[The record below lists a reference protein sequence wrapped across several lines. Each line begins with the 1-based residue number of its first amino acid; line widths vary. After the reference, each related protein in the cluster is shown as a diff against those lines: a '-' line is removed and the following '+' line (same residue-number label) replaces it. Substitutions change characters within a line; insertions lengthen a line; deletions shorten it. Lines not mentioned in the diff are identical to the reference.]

1 MKEPAL
7 HIVFGA
13 YGAKTLRKDIQDMW
27 RPNEVVSF
35 DDDLSYGPIEPLDP
49 LARWAWVRREFRHP
63 PQDRARFVR
72 TEAFWE
78 AALSASR
85 RRIVWMTRH
94 YGDEYAGFLEFVSRL
109 DDDSPCEVIDLTELE
124 IEARL
129 PGHRVV
135 RRLPSLG
142 NLRPFQ
148 ILQNELWD
156 TARPFTPEARRRYRK
171 IWHKLRKE
179 NAPLRL
185 LKNRR
190 LISAPITFFD
200 ERLLSCCDI
209 RLRKGAYVIGKVMSE
224 LSEEKINVSFDIL
237 AGRLRKLVEED
248 RLVPADTMVR
258 MTHSEVRLAD
268 RKQSRR
274 DRLV

>member
-1 MKEPAL
+1 MKEPVL
-7 HIVFGA
+7 HVVFGA
-13 YGAKTLRKDIQDMW
+13 YGAKTLRKDIQAMW
-27 RPNEVVSF
+27 RPDEVVSF

-49 LARWAWVRREFRHP
+49 LARWAWARREFRHP
-63 PQDRARFVR
+63 APDRARFVK
-72 TEAFWE
+72 TDAFWE
-78 AALSASR
+78 AALSSSR

-109 DDDSPCEVIDLTELE
+109 DDDSPCEVVDLTEME
-124 IEARL
+124 IEGRL

-142 NLRPFQ
+142 NLRPWQ

-156 TARPFTPEARRRYRK
+156 AATSLTPEARGRYRK
-171 IWHKLRKE
+171 IWHKLRAE

-190 LISAPITFFD
+190 FVSAPITFFD

-209 RLRKGAYVIGKVMSE
+209 RLRKGVYVIAKVMSG
-224 LSEEKINVSFDIL
+224 LKDEKINVSLDML

-248 RLVPADTMVR
+248 RLVAAGTMVR
-258 MTHSEVRLAD
+258 MTHSEVRLPA
-268 RKQSRR
+268 RKPSKQPIP
-274 DRLV
+274 

>member
-1 MKEPAL
+1 MREPVL

-13 YGAKTLRKDIQDMW
+13 YGAKTLRKDIHVMS
-27 RPNEVVSF
+27 RPDEVVSF

-63 PQDRARFVR
+63 PPDRARFVK
-72 TEAFWE
+72 TDAFWE
-78 AALSASR
+78 AALSTSR

-109 DDDSPCEVIDLTELE
+109 DDDSPCEVVDLTELE

-142 NLRPFQ
+142 NLHPWQ
-148 ILQNELWD
+148 ILQNQLWD
-156 TARPFTPEARRRYRK
+156 TATPLAPEARRRYRK
-171 IWHKLRKE
+171 IWHNLRTE

-190 LISAPITFFD
+190 FVSAPITFFD
-200 ERLLSCCDI
+200 ERLLSYCGI
-209 RLRKGAYVIGKVMSE
+209 RLRKGAYVISKVMSE
-224 LSEEKINVSFDIL
+224 LTEEKINISFDVL
-237 AGRLRKLVEED
+237 AGRLRKLVED
-248 RLVPADTMVR
+248 GRLLPAGTMVR
-258 MTHSEVRLAD
+258 MTHSEVRLPD
-268 RKQSRR
+268 RKPSKRASP
-274 DRLV
+274 

>member
-1 MKEPAL
+1 MREPVL

-13 YGAKTLRKDIQDMW
+13 YGAKTLRKDIHAMS
-27 RPNEVVSF
+27 RPDEVVSF

-63 PQDRARFVR
+63 PQDRARFVK
-72 TEAFWE
+72 TAAFWE
-78 AALSASR
+78 AALSSSR

-109 DDDSPCEVIDLTELE
+109 DDDSPCEVVDLTELE
-124 IEARL
+124 IEGRL

-148 ILQNELWD
+148 ILQNQLWD
-156 TARPFTPEARRRYRK
+156 TATPLAPEARRRYRK
-171 IWHKLRKE
+171 IWHKLRTE

-190 LISAPITFFD
+190 FVSVPITFFD

-209 RLRKGAYVIGKVMSE
+209 RLRKGVYVIAKVMSG
-224 LSEEKINVSFDIL
+224 LKDEKINVSLDIL
-237 AGRLRKLVEED
+237 AGRLRKLVED
-248 RLVPADTMVR
+248 GRLVAAGTMVR
-258 MTHSEVRLAD
+258 MTHSEVRLPG
-268 RKQSRR
+268 RKPPSP
-274 DRLV
+274 